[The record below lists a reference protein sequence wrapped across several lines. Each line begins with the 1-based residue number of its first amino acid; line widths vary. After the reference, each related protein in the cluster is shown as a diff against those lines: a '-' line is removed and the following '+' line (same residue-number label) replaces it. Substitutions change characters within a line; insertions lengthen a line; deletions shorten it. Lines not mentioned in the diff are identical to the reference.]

1 MKTAVAA
8 QIEEVTTLAA
18 NIVKVDQSWTPEQ
31 AKELPEEE
39 TESEPSVDQSSTDGS
54 RTLQEDEDHEE
65 NISTRM
71 ISSDSAQMIIVVVG
85 GIIIAEMVFIFV
97 RCRRKAKDRETQR
110 GLIPYT
116 VDPKVN
122 PNLKYEKVGKEDGD
136 LYWNDPMQFLLHVFR
151 AEITHRNRD
160 LGTKQYCVGCVQL
173 ENISHL
179 QFIFL

>member
-1 MKTAVAA
+1 MKTAAA
-8 QIEEVTTLAA
+8 QIEEATTLAA

-39 TESEPSVDQSSTDGS
+39 TESEPSVDQLTESSADGS

-122 PNLKYEKVGKEDGD
+122 PNLKYEKVGKDDGD
-136 LYWNDPMQFLLHVFR
+136 LY
-151 AEITHRNRD
+151 
-160 LGTKQYCVGCVQL
+160 
-173 ENISHL
+173 
-179 QFIFL
+179 